1 MSFSRDQ
8 ASDEVMSEINMTPFV
23 DIMLVLLIIFLVTLP
38 LVHQSVNIELPKV
51 DAQRH
56 IEPQTPLRISVD
68 KDGRYRVD
76 EQMVSKEGLRNTLQ
90 DASSRTPKPVVLL
103 YADKDSRYEWVAE
116 LLSLVHQSGLGK
128 VGFISHAEK

>member
-1 MSFSRDQ
+1 
-8 ASDEVMSEINMTPFV
+8 MTPFV

-51 DAQRH
+51 DGQRH
-56 IEPQTPLRISVD
+56 VEPKTPLRLSVD
-68 KDGRYRVD
+68 KDGHYRVD
-76 EQMVSKEGLRNTLQ
+76 EQTVSKEVLRNTLQ